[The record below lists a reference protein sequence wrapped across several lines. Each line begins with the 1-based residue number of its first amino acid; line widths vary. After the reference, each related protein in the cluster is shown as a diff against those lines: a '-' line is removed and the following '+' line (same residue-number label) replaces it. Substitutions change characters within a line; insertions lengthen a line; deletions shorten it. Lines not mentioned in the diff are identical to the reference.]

1 MQRVI
6 CRYTKVAAEKLTKT
20 VIETA
25 IAGGGGLVDTLKQ
38 SYSLNDLR
46 EEEAEQYERS
56 DLVQSWHP
64 AMVPGRGRELR
75 GEQRRARRL
84 QTGSVMA
91 LTSDLPGEDVPR
103 RRAASVKQKRPP
115 AASSTARPSS
125 MYGTLPRSVTRSPL
139 RSVMCCVWQE
149 EVAQVSHSGGAQE
162 GQSSQGVRQRGQSHH
177 HQVTS

>member
-1 MQRVI
+1 MI

-56 DLVQSWHP
+56 DLVQSWNP
-64 AMVPGRGRELR
+64 AMVPARGRELR

-91 LTSDLPGEDVPR
+91 LTTDLPGEDVPR

-139 RSVMCCVWQE
+139 LSSYVLCGRRRLPKSPTQE
-149 EVAQVSHSGGAQE
+149 VQGRGSKERRGSPARESDSGDSPTTA
-162 GQSSQGVRQRGQSHH
+162 R
-177 HQVTS
+177 

>member
-1 MQRVI
+1 M
-6 CRYTKVAAEKLTKT
+6 AAEKLTKT

-139 RSVMCCVWQE
+139 LSSYVLCDRRRLPKSPTQE
-149 EVAQVSHSGGAQE
+149 SHTRGSPARESDSGD
-162 GQSSQGVRQRGQSHH
+162 SH
-177 HQVTS
+177 TTTR